1 MFTLL
6 KGDFC
11 MKIIEGCKNLKKYNK
26 LSIAVSGMIALC
38 GCGAVAAA
46 GNDDYSEGT
55 AIVTSIEEVPISEA
69 TTEPFAYA
77 GYGYKQYIKEQ
88 EELDQAATE
97 ATTEPFAYAGYGY
110 KQYIKEQEELVKA
123 EATTEPTTEPF
134 AYAGY
139 GYKEYLRELEEL
151 SKQELTSDTDML
163 YSTAV
168 KSNDGKYVYETYDG
182 FYRLTENDSLEDVC
196 DKFNMT
202 IDEFYAYNAN
212 KADYKAGVIVTY
224 PVMEEFYIAHQGDNL
239 EEIAIETGVNYDELI
254 ANNNLSLTGSILDAD
269 SYVSLHKFAGD
280 ERSYRTN
287 KGTVNIID
295 NCRIFGDKLVQA
307 SGYAGASRHYL
318 VLNNSVYSY
327 GCNDVQ
333 CYTFDGVGGV
343 SSSYVCSNAKDIVA
357 VGGMPIAILRNDAD
371 VADFADSVG
380 APVDEMAY
388 MQWASNVAE
397 GYPVCT
403 NGNDSYVV
411 MNGLVVDDI
420 DLNKTL
426 VKTR

>member
-11 MKIIEGCKNLKKYNK
+11 MKTVKNFKNYNK

-46 GNDDYSEGT
+46 GNEDYSEGT
-55 AIVTSIEEVPISEA
+55 AVVTSIDTVET

-88 EELDQAATE
+88 EELAQAATE
-97 ATTEPFAYAGYGY
+97 TTTEPFAYAGYGY
-110 KQYIKEQEELVKA
+110 KQYIKEQEELAKA
-123 EATTEPTTEPF
+123 EATTEAVETTTEPF

-139 GYKEYLRELEEL
+139 GYKEYLKELEEL
-151 SKQELTSDTDML
+151 SKQDLTSDTNML
-163 YSTAV
+163 YATAV
-168 KSNDGKYVYETYDG
+168 KSNDGKFVYETYDG
-182 FYRLTENDSLEDVC
+182 FYRLTENDSLEEVC
-196 DKFNMT
+196 DRFNMT
-202 IDEFYAYNAN
+202 TDEFYAYNAN
-212 KADYKAGVIVTY
+212 KADYRAGVVVTY
-224 PVMEEFYIAHQGDNL
+224 PVMEELYVAHAGDNI
-239 EEIAIETGVNYDELI
+239 EEIAIETGVNYEELI
-254 ANNNLSLTGSILDAD
+254 ANNNLSLTGSILDED
-269 SYVSLHKFAGD
+269 SYVSLHKFAGN

-307 SGYAGASRHYL
+307 SGFAGASRHYL
-318 VLNNSVYSY
+318 VLNNSVFSY

-333 CYTFDGVGGV
+333 CYTFDGAGGV
-343 SSSYVCSNAKDIVA
+343 SSSYVCSNAKDIV
-357 VGGMPIAILRNDAD
+357 VVDGMPIAVLRNDAD
-371 VADFADSVG
+371 VKALAASVG

-388 MQWASNVAE
+388 MQWGSNVAAD
-397 GYPVCT
+397 YPVCT
-403 NGNDSYVV
+403 NDTDSYVV
-411 MNGLVVDDI
+411 MNGFVVDNV

-426 VKTR
+426 VKTK